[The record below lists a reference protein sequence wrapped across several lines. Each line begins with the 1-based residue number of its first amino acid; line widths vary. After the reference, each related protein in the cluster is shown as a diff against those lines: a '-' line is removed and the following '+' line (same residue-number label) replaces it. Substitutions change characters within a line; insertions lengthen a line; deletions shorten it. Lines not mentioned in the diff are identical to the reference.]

1 VYNTPKKMG
10 AQAKIIRDGA
20 ITSPKGFSA
29 SAVDAGIKAPHEHAA
44 DLGLLYS
51 EAPCTAAGL
60 FTTNVVKA
68 APVILCQKVLGNN
81 RAQALIVNSGYANAC
96 TGQKGHNDAA
106 EMGGLAAE
114 KLRIAPDDVLVAS
127 TGVIGRLL
135 PMDRI
140 KAGITS
146 ISLSPEGGHD
156 FAQAMMT
163 TDTFPKEVAVSTQI
177 GNDTITIGG
186 AAKGAGMIH
195 PNMATFLS
203 FITTDASI
211 EVGLLEQ
218 ALRRAVDIS
227 FNMVTIDGDTSTNDM
242 VLLLA
247 NGMATSSMLQSG
259 TSEAADFE
267 AALQEVCLHLAK
279 EVARDGEGATRLIE
293 VTVNGAAT
301 VDDARRASRTIA
313 SSPLVKT
320 AVHGCD
326 PNWGRIMAALGRSG
340 AEVSED
346 KVDIY
351 VGDICLVRSGCGA
364 EFDEGEAKAKFV
376 SSVVPLT
383 VSLNLGNEAATA
395 WGCDLSHDYVT
406 INSAYTT

>member
-1 VYNTPKKMG
+1 MG
-10 AQAKIIRDGA
+10 AQSKIVPDGT

-29 SAVDAGIKAPHEHAA
+29 GAVDAGIKTPHEHAA

-51 EAPCTAAGL
+51 EVLCAATGL
-60 FTTNVVKA
+60 FTTNTVKA
-68 APVILCQKVLGNN
+68 APVVLCQKVLGNN
-81 RAQALIVNSGYANAC
+81 RAQALVVNSGYANAC
-96 TGQKGHNDAA
+96 TGQKGYDDAV
-106 EMGGLAAE
+106 EMGALTAE
-114 KLRIAPDDVLVAS
+114 KLGIAPDDVLVAS

-135 PMDRI
+135 PMDTV
-140 KAGITS
+140 KAGIGSLT
-146 ISLSPEGGHD
+146 LSPEGGHD

-163 TDTFPKEVAVSTQI
+163 TDTFAKEVAVSTQI

-203 FITTDASI
+203 FITTDAAI
-211 EVGLLEQ
+211 EIGLLEQ

-227 FNMVTIDGDTSTNDM
+227 FNMITVDGDTSTNDM
-242 VLLLA
+242 VLLLT
-247 NGMATSSMLQSG
+247 NGIAASSTIQSG

-267 AALQEVCLHLAK
+267 AALQEVCLYLAK

-301 VDDARRASRTIA
+301 IDDARRASRTIA

-340 AEVSED
+340 AEIAED
-346 KVDIY
+346 RVDIH
-351 VGDICLVRSGCGA
+351 VGDICLVRSGCCA
-364 EFDEGEAKAKFV
+364 DFDEGEAKAKFV

-383 VSLNLGNEAATA
+383 VSLNLGNESATA